1 MAKHFVGILLGVV
14 GGLMVEG
21 ALRATEPLALDRG
34 IGQQVA
40 NFTLNDSTG
49 DPVPLYRFRGKCAVV
64 LAFLGTDC
72 PVSNVYVPRLVEFNK
87 RYKDKGV
94 VFLGV
99 NANAHETVEQIAAH
113 AKEYGIDFPVLK
125 DPVNLVADLT
135 LAERTC
141 EVLVIDGQARLR
153 YRGAIDDQYG
163 QGTRKPAPT
172 KNYLAAAL
180 DAVLA
185 GKPVEIAATP
195 VVGCLLDRVEVKAK
209 PLIASNLPRVR
220 PAPRVI
226 VEALN
231 EKEKDAAVTVGKV
244 TYTGDVA
251 AIMQNKC
258 QSCHRPGQVGPFSL
272 LSYDD
277 ARRHAA
283 MIREVVDERRMPPW
297 HADPRYGQFGN
308 DRSLTAR
315 ERAVLLAW
323 VDQGAPL
330 GDPADMPP
338 PKTFPEGWT
347 IGKPDRIFEI
357 PEPYTVPAQ
366 GVLDYVE
373 IHVPTHFTEDMWVQA
388 AEAQP
393 GDRAVVHHIILFID
407 DHKMERRRGEGHL
420 CAFAPGDLPSVYPPG
435 IAKKIPPGSDLV
447 FQIHYAPNGK
457 VRTDRSR
464 LGLIFAKAPVAHEA
478 HTHAVAQNLFII
490 PPGADNYP
498 VKSSFTFARDSHL
511 LSFMPHMHLRG
522 KSFEYKATYPDGKS
536 EILLSVPAYDFGWQ
550 SFYELSEPK
559 AMPKGTRIECLAHY
573 DNSSGNPANPDP
585 TKAITWGKQTFD
597 EMMIGYI
604 AFYADSPNT
613 AEAEP
618 QKPAALKLASSAAQL
633 FRALLGPNPT
643 LVSPRAK

>member
-1 MAKHFVGILLGVV
+1 V
-14 GGLMVEG
+14 
-21 ALRATEPLALDRG
+21 
-34 IGQQVA
+34 
-40 NFTLNDSTG
+40 LN
-49 DPVPLYRFRGKCAVV
+49 
-64 LAFLGTDC
+64 
-72 PVSNVYVPRLVEFNK
+72 
-87 RYKDKGV
+87 
-94 VFLGV
+94 
-99 NANAHETVEQIAAH
+99 
-113 AKEYGIDFPVLK
+113 

-141 EVLVIDGQARLR
+141 EVLVIDGRARLR

-163 QGTRKPAPT
+163 RGTRKPAPT
-172 KNYLAAAL
+172 KSYLAAAL

-185 GKPVEIAATP
+185 GKPVETAATP
-195 VVGCLLDRVEVKAK
+195 VVGCLLDRVDVKAR
-209 PLIASNLPRVR
+209 PRTASNLPRVR

-231 EKEKDAAVTVGKV
+231 EKDAAVTVAKV

-251 AIMQNKC
+251 AIMQDKC

-277 ARRHAA
+277 ARGHSG

-297 HADPRYGQFGN
+297 HADPRYGHFAN

-338 PKTFPEGWT
+338 RKTFPQGWT
-347 IGKPDRIFEI
+347 IGKPDRIFEV

-373 IHVPTHFTEDMWVQA
+373 LRVPTHFTEDMWVQA

-393 GDRAVVHHIILFID
+393 GDRSVVHHIVILTD
-407 DHKMERRRGEGHL
+407 DHKTGRRRGGGHL
-420 CAFAPGDLPSVYPPG
+420 CAFAPGDVPSVYPPG
-435 IAKKIPPGSDLV
+435 VARKIPAGSDLV
-447 FQIHYAPNGK
+447 FQIHYTPNGK
-457 VRTDRSR
+457 LRTDRSR
-464 LGLIFAKAPVAHEA
+464 VGLIFARAPVTHEA
-478 HTHAVAQNLFII
+478 HTHAVAQNLFFI
-490 PPGADNYP
+490 PPGADNHP
-498 VKSSFTFARDSHL
+498 VRSSFTFPRDAHL
-511 LSFMPHMHLRG
+511 LSLLPHMHVRG
-522 KSFEYKATYPDGKS
+522 KSFEYRATYPDGKS

-550 SFYELSEPK
+550 SFYELTEAK
-559 AMPKGTRIECLAHY
+559 AMPKGTRIDCLAHF

-585 TKAITWGKQTFD
+585 TKLVIRGDQTFD

-604 AFYADSPNT
+604 AFYVDSPNT
-613 AEAEP
+613 GEP
-618 QKPAALKLASSAAQL
+618 EPPKPDLVKLASTAARL
-633 FRALLGPNPT
+633 FRALIPW
-643 LVSPRAK
+643 R